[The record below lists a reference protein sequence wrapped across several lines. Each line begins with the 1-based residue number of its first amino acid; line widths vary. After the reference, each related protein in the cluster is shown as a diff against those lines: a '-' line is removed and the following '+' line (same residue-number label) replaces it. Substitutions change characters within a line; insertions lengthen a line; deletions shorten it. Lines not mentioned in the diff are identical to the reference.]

1 MASLNK
7 EVALKWVA
15 ALQAVGCE
23 RRDTSGPR
31 AGSTIQAARH
41 LRPSAS
47 LPARPF
53 SSLDLGSSLT
63 PGYSIAYQPVMT
75 AAAEEAL
82 APQAHSSSPSPG
94 PSPSSEHQTL
104 TGLTGLPAQAQ
115 GGLVHKGQ
123 SHQGPGRDAALT
135 HTQGAP
141 SCPCPP
147 VVEGTGSGQGWWLRA
162 GWCSAGRITGDQG
175 APNSCLHRDTSQAL
189 GCPFIQTATLD
200 PGPATLDPAL
210 LHAPT
215 LPSPSCDPLA
225 PVPALICF
233 ATAALPFS
241 HPSPADRQALALSG
255 ADDPHGPAPPQTP
268 QTTLS
273 TSHVP
278 TASPTEHPAE
288 VQTSSTAPGAS
299 PSSHTFKPATAHAA
313 PSHASLHGGPAGHTV
328 GHSSHAGGK
337 GPMSGS
343 TPVHTGVKLSYL
355 SSERMWHEKHTG
367 LFNLMGVILVATNF
381 RLALENAL
389 KYGWRYNPLA
399 FFGSI
404 TIGNPNIPLA
414 LCYPAM
420 CLMVALALMVEKLGA
435 AMVAAEH
442 KAVAGWAKREE
453 DAAPPSQA
461 GGGPQ
466 GLTQQQQQ
474 QLQRRRKLARQ
485 SARGEWVLFWLN
497 AANTTAA
504 VALPWAVIFTTKAG
518 GVTSGCV
525 ARWCERVEAEPL
537 SAAVLICLAV
547 VLWMKLVSFHHCCA
561 DLRQARRQGEVRPGE
576 RGSPGSPA
584 EWALLAYP
592 ENLTLSH
599 LAYFLAAPTLSYQV
613 NYPRTGT
620 IRKKWLARRVG
631 ELVVMLTVLSLIVA
645 QYVQPAVA
653 NSMGP
658 LMQMDW
664 LHIVERVLKLAL
676 PNMYCWL
683 VMFYCVFHLWLNI
696 LAELLRFGDREF
708 YKDWWNSSD
717 VGSYWKQWNLPVHKW
732 LLRHVYFPALRLG
745 LSRWPAMILVF
756 FVSAVFHEL
765 VLGVPLHMVR
775 LWAFSGIMLQVPLV
789 ILTDYA
795 RKKLNRDEA
804 GNIVFWLSFCVVGQP
819 LTLLL
824 YSHDYL
830 YEVKPHLMATQA
842 VNTSSGIVI

>member
-1 MASLNK
+1 MRIMPWPFRRKPLSTATNSDGESEACKQLEDAVKERTSLQREVLRLQAQNAQLQEQLAARDVVVGESLYRWRSVALPLLGSEWEQRYFLLQGTSLMYYKSDKDVAFSPREEFSTLGCSVEWQGLVNRRWWAFALLDPAGNTACRMASLNK

-31 AGSTIQAARH
+31 GISAIQAARH

-53 SSLDLGSSLT
+53 SSLDLGSTLT

-82 APQAHSSSPSPG
+82 PAQAHSSSPSPG
-94 PSPSSEHQTL
+94 PRPS
-104 TGLTGLPAQAQ
+104 
-115 GGLVHKGQ
+115 
-123 SHQGPGRDAALT
+123 
-135 HTQGAP
+135 
-141 SCPCPP
+141 
-147 VVEGTGSGQGWWLRA
+147 
-162 GWCSAGRITGDQG
+162 
-175 APNSCLHRDTSQAL
+175 N
-189 GCPFIQTATLD
+189 
-200 PGPATLDPAL
+200 
-210 LHAPT
+210 
-215 LPSPSCDPLA
+215 
-225 PVPALICF
+225 
-233 ATAALPFS
+233 
-241 HPSPADRQALALSG
+241 RQALALSG

-268 QTTLS
+268 QTLS

-278 TASPTEHPAE
+278 TASPAEHPAE
-288 VQTSSTAPGAS
+288 VLTSSTAPGAS

-313 PSHASLHGGPAGHTV
+313 PSHASLHGGPGGHTV

-404 TIGNPNIPLA
+404 TIGNPNIPLV

-504 VALPWAVIFTTKAG
+504 VALPWAVIFTTK
-518 GVTSGCV
+518 
-525 ARWCERVEAEPL
+525 AEPL

-842 VNTSSGIVI
+842 ANTSSGIVI

>member
-1 MASLNK
+1 M
-7 EVALKWVA
+7 
-15 ALQAVGCE
+15 C
-23 RRDTSGPR
+23 
-31 AGSTIQAARH
+31 GSSSSSTVPAARG
-41 LRPSAS
+41 
-47 LPARPF
+47 
-53 SSLDLGSSLT
+53 D
-63 PGYSIAYQPVMT
+63 
-75 AAAEEAL
+75 
-82 APQAHSSSPSPG
+82 
-94 PSPSSEHQTL
+94 
-104 TGLTGLPAQAQ
+104 
-115 GGLVHKGQ
+115 GQ
-123 SHQGPGRDAALT
+123 
-135 HTQGAP
+135 
-141 SCPCPP
+141 
-147 VVEGTGSGQGWWLRA
+147 V
-162 GWCSAGRITGDQG
+162 
-175 APNSCLHRDTSQAL
+175 
-189 GCPFIQTATLD
+189 
-200 PGPATLDPAL
+200 
-210 LHAPT
+210 
-215 LPSPSCDPLA
+215 
-225 PVPALICF
+225 VPALHLCSSQSSR
-233 ATAALPFS
+233 PP
-241 HPSPADRQALALSG
+241 PSP
-255 ADDPHGPAPPQTP
+255 
-268 QTTLS
+268 
-273 TSHVP
+273 V
-278 TASPTEHPAE
+278 
-288 VQTSSTAPGAS
+288 
-299 PSSHTFKPATAHAA
+299 
-313 PSHASLHGGPAGHTV
+313 
-328 GHSSHAGGK
+328 
-337 GPMSGS
+337 
-343 TPVHTGVKLSYL
+343 
-355 SSERMWHEKHTG
+355 
-367 LFNLMGVILVATNF
+367 
-381 RLALENAL
+381 
-389 KYGWRYNPLA
+389 
-399 FFGSI
+399 
-404 TIGNPNIPLA
+404 
-414 LCYPAM
+414 
-420 CLMVALALMVEKLGA
+420 
-435 AMVAAEH
+435 
-442 KAVAGWAKREE
+442 
-453 DAAPPSQA
+453 
-461 GGGPQ
+461 
-466 GLTQQQQQ
+466 TQQQQQ
-474 QLQRRRKLARQ
+474 QLQRRPLHISRPASLLSSELIRLLHQSGVVNLVFMILASANFRLILENMMKYGLRFNRFSLLPDAITPCGDTPAGSVLIRCGLLFAERTGHRTICCQFAGHGRYRGSCQDKSSLGYIPMYGSLARQ

-504 VALPWAVIFTTKAG
+504 VALPWAVIFTTK
-518 GVTSGCV
+518 
-525 ARWCERVEAEPL
+525 AEPL